1 MSDQLRFLIENIQHL
16 LIGFPG
22 QQSGGLMMSIVLA
35 IVGIGLGFGLAVP
48 LALGQNSNVAILRWL
63 CRRFID
69 IFRGIPL
76 ILLLLLIFQVIGSG
90 RFGFRLEPRGAAILS
105 LALYSAAYQ
114 AEIVRA
120 GLNALPA
127 QLDETARLFGYRP
140 VQRLWR
146 VRLPFAVRTML
157 PALTGQAI
165 SLFKDTSVVIVVGM
179 PELMMSARILLGNDV
194 TNAPY
199 WIGVY
204 LTVGLLY
211 FLVAFGLSKVAERF
225 ESQVIS
231 HKLKVPSGRFS
242 LKLVD

>member
-1 MSDQLRFLIENIQHL
+1 MSDQLRFLLENVHHL

-22 QQSGGLMMSIVLA
+22 KQSGGLMMSILLA
-35 IVGIGLGFGLAVP
+35 ITGIGLGFCLAVP
-48 LALGQNSNVAILRWL
+48 LALGQNSRFFTVRWL
-63 CRRFID
+63 SRRFVD

-76 ILLLLLIFQVIGSG
+76 IILLLLIFQVIGSG
-90 RFGFRLEPRGAAILS
+90 RFGFRLEPRGAAIIS

-114 AEIVRA
+114 AEIIRA
-120 GLNALPA
+120 GLNVLPVR
-127 QLDETARLFGYRP
+127 LDETARLFGYRP
-140 VQRLWR
+140 WHRLFL
-146 VRLPFAVRTML
+146 VRLPYAIRTML

-199 WIGVY
+199 WVGVY

-211 FLVAFGLSKVAERF
+211 FIVAFGLSKLAEKFEPQATGHQLTVA
-225 ESQVIS
+225 SSI
-231 HKLKVPSGRFS
+231 
-242 LKLVD
+242 